1 MLALVRGLP
10 RALAQQAQGRWERSP
25 ATLLAGKTVGVL
37 GVGAIA
43 EALAPRCAA
52 LGMRVLGVSSAPREV
67 PGFERVVAREQLASV
82 AGEVDFLVVLIPYTP
97 ETRRIV
103 DAGVLGAM
111 RPSAYLINV
120 ARGGV
125 VDEEALVAAL
135 ASRRIAGAALD
146 VFETEPLPVDSP
158 LWTLEN
164 VLITPHIAG
173 FHVDYPDDALPIVE
187 ENVRRYLD
195 GRLGELVGI
204 VRLGAGVG
212 A

>member
-1 MLALVRGLP
+1 
-10 RALAQQAQGRWERSP
+10 
-25 ATLLAGKTVGVL
+25 
-37 GVGAIA
+37 
-43 EALAPRCAA
+43 RCAA

-67 PGFERVVAREQLASV
+67 PGFELVVAREQLASV
-82 AGEVDFLVVLIPYTP
+82 AGEVDFLVLLTPYTAA
-97 ETRRIV
+97 TRRIV
-103 DAGVLGAM
+103 DARVLGAM

-125 VDEEALVAAL
+125 IDEEALVAAL